1 MKILSLVCSSNIL
14 VLKTK
19 ETILSLLQSTRTEKE
34 RKRTSTIILSSYLLL
49 LTKKTIKD
57 PFKKINKDPF
67 WSKIYNSQL
76 DFYFCYVHVH
86 PAEWSDGWFQA
97 KKTVSCCTCTYW
109 NCRQNKVMDGLQDD
123 LDEFISRVNEPT
135 SVHAVWLEIKLP
147 WKCITCYLRH
157 SHYMRFT
164 YIIVYFFSLW
174 SIKMLR
180 VF

>member
-49 LTKKTIKD
+49 LTKKTIKE

-123 LDEFISRVNEPT
+123 LDEFISRVKEGRQCAWHLIWNNIALKMYECFLGIW
-135 SVHAVWLEIKLP
+135 HCRIKH
-147 WKCITCYLRH
+147 WCIPL
-157 SHYMRFT
+157 
-164 YIIVYFFSLW
+164 
-174 SIKMLR
+174 
-180 VF
+180 